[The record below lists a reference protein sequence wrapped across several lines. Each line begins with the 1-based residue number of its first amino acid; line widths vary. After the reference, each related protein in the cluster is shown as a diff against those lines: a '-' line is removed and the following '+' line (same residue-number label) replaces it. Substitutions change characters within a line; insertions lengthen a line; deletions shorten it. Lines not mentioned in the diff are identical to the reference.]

1 METPSLHA
9 GQTVS
14 AGIVDTRPRLQ
25 GFALAGVLAGLM
37 LTLLLSALDSTI
49 VGTAL
54 PRIIGSLH
62 GFSDY
67 TWVVTAYLLTST
79 TMIPIVGKLSDQFG
93 RKWFLIGGVVV
104 FLIGSALSG
113 LSQTME
119 ALIIFR
125 ALQGIGAGALM
136 SLTFTIIGDIFAPA
150 ERARW
155 QGLFSGV
162 FALASVIGPA
172 VGGWLTDNGPVIS
185 GLTTDAT
192 RWRWV
197 FYVNMP
203 VGILALIV
211 LITQLPANISIRS
224 NRYRGWAAIRRIDFL
239 GAVLAAGGTI
249 CLLLGLTWG
258 GQTYPWNSA
267 QVIGILVASVAL
279 FIGFAIAEHYAV
291 EPILPFDLFKN
302 QIFAASGLL
311 SLTIGMALFAV
322 AIYLPLFIQGVLGQT
337 ATNSGAAITPLML
350 ALAACSAI
358 GGQLIARIGRY
369 QWLAISGG
377 VVLAF
382 GIFLLTR
389 LDVHST
395 LGNVTVDMIVVGIGM
410 GMVSPVL
417 TLAVQNAIPRSRLGV
432 GTGAVTYL
440 RSMGSTLGTA
450 VLGTV
455 VNNTVTA
462 QLNSTLPP
470 AAHRLPA
477 PVLAAATNQQVLV
490 QPGAP
495 QQLVQQVVQAATA
508 QVPAGPAHAQTV
520 QALTQQITALF
531 NQIFEATRQALAVGI
546 QHAFMVGLFV
556 SFAVIIITLFLK
568 DVPLLSAAQRTKAA
582 LEQSDGSATAEEE
595 QEREVVLPGV

>member
-337 ATNSGAAITPLML
+337 ATNSGAAITPL
-350 ALAACSAI
+350 I
-358 GGQLIARIGRY
+358 
-369 QWLAISGG
+369 
-377 VVLAF
+377 LAF